1 MLTQA
6 ALFKSGN
13 SQAIRLPKK
22 FQMRGK
28 RVSLELRGGALIVR
42 ELPTTMAQL
51 MQALPYL
58 PDTPL
63 TIPYEGDAKPVA
75 AW

>member
-6 ALFKSGN
+6 AIFKSGN

-28 RVSLELRGGALIVR
+28 RVTLELRGGALIVR

-51 MQALPYL
+51 MQDLPHL
-58 PDTPL
+58 PDAPL
-63 TIPYEGDAKPVA
+63 NVSYEGDVDAVP